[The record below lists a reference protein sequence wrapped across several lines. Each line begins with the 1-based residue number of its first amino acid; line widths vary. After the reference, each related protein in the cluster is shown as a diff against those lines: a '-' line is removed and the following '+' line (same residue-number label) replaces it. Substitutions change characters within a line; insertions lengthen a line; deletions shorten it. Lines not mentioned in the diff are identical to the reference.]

1 MTLSSP
7 NGGAEAPLDRIRSLL
22 ARWHARGRRWRTR
35 PYYPAILDVA
45 GRGAL
50 VVGAGKVGEGKIK
63 GLLDAGAAVTVASLT
78 ATAQVR
84 RWADEGRIELEL
96 RPYTSG
102 DLDGRFLAI
111 AATEDND
118 TNVRVFEGAEERQI
132 LCNVVDVTHLCNF
145 ILPSIVRRGDL
156 AIAVSTGGASP
167 ALARRIRIALG
178 ECYGDEYAVA
188 LELLGSLREELK
200 ARYPDP
206 EERKVIFERI
216 VYSEL
221 MDLVRAGDADAVEA
235 WVQRCIDEG
244 PSYASP
250 AEHRAMLEAAK
261 PECKLRFEPLQLEVT
276 K

>member
-1 MTLSSP
+1 MTMPST
-7 NGGAEAPLDRIRSLL
+7 NGVAESPLDRVRSML
-22 ARWHARGRRWRTR
+22 ARWREHGRRWPTR
-35 PYYPAILDVA
+35 PYYPAILDIA
-45 GRGAL
+45 GRRAL
-50 VVGAGKVGEGKIK
+50 VVGAGKVGEGKIT
-63 GLLDAGAAVTVASLT
+63 GLVNAGAVVKVVSLT
-78 ATAQVR
+78 ATPQVE

-96 RPYTSG
+96 RRYESS
-102 DLDGRFLAI
+102 DLDGRFLVI

-118 TNVRVFEGAEERQI
+118 TNLRVFEDAEQRQM

-156 AIAVSTGGASP
+156 AIAVSTSGASP
-167 ALARRIRIALG
+167 ALARRIRISLG

-200 ARYPDP
+200 ALYPKP

-221 MDLVRAGDADAVEA
+221 MDLVRAGDAEAVES

-244 PSYASP
+244 PGYASP

-261 PECKLRFEPLQLEVT
+261 PECRLRFEPLQVEVM